1 MRDEGRRHQLA
12 AMEAGGVEALRQIE
26 QALQLLCLKIR
37 VLPACAIEKPERDVQ
52 GRLHGGR
59 RHAPLAPMVAA
70 RYTQSRIRPQPS
82 RNLRTN
88 EAGSIVR
95 KTPATLSDTSMEM
108 KGEYRLPPP
117 RQADSSEETRGGK
130 KGV

>member
-70 RYTQSRIRPQPS
+70 RYTQSRLRPKQS

-88 EAGSIVR
+88 EADPLGR
-95 KTPATLSDTSMEM
+95 KTPATYSANSKDMTD
-108 KGEYRLPPP
+108 KYPLPPP
-117 RQADSSEETRGGK
+117 P
-130 KGV
+130 